1 LSRLSPNDFFRG
13 QPPNMRES
21 MSGNR
26 AKSKK
31 RGIKKNSFLSDTYL
45 IFNALT
51 IVVFNEVLGA
61 NAGGLSARQ
70 KKTTSMGLWVL
81 RNCIRNT

>member
-1 LSRLSPNDFFRG
+1 
-13 QPPNMRES
+13 MRES